1 MRAILTYHSIDE
13 SGSVI
18 SISEEVFRE
27 QVVWLARSSVRVV
40 SLDTLMRMPSDA
52 NAVALTFDDGFV
64 SFGDVAAPLLAD
76 HGMPSTLFVVADAA
90 GKTNRWPGR
99 RDRGVPEL
107 PLLGWD
113 ALGRLRGQGVE
124 IGGHTRTH
132 VNLARLT
139 KARIEDEVI
148 GGAERIRT
156 ELGQT
161 PVVFAYPYG
170 AVNDAAV
177 GIVASRFAWGCTTDM
192 RWVSANEARALL
204 PRIDMFY
211 LRTRGQLE
219 RWGTARFRYHL
230 SWRAGARLVR
240 RRFHEVTEGRQT

>member
-1 MRAILTYHSIDE
+1 VRAILTYHSIDE

-27 QVVWLARSSVRVV
+27 QIAWLARSHVRVV
-40 SLDTLMRMPSDA
+40 ALDTLMRMPSDA
-52 NAVALTFDDGFV
+52 DAVSLTFDDAFV

-76 HGMPSTLFVVADAA
+76 HGMPSTLFVVADAV
-90 GKTNRWPGR
+90 GKTNRWPER
-99 RDRGVPEL
+99 PDRGVPEL

-113 ALGRLRGQGVE
+113 ALGRLHAQGVE
-124 IGGHTRTH
+124 IGGHSRTH

-139 KARIEDEVI
+139 HGRLRDEVV
-148 GGAERIRT
+148 GGAERIKT
-156 ELGQT
+156 EIGYT
-161 PVVFAYPYG
+161 PAAFAYPYG

-211 LRTRGQLE
+211 LRKRGQLQ
-219 RWGTARFRYHL
+219 RWGTPRFRYHL

-240 RRFHEVTEGRQT
+240 RHFHEVTEGR

>member
-1 MRAILTYHSIDE
+1 VRAILTYHSIDE

-18 SISEEVFRE
+18 SIAEDVFRA
-27 QVVWLARSSVRVV
+27 QIAWLAKSDVRVV
-40 SLDTLMRMPSDA
+40 TLDTLMRMPSDA

-90 GKTNRWPGR
+90 GRTNRWAGR
-99 RDRGVPEL
+99 TDRGVPEL
-107 PLLGWD
+107 PLLGWA
-113 ALGRLRGQGVE
+113 ALGRLREQHVE
-124 IGGHTRTH
+124 IGAHTRSH

-139 KARIEDEVI
+139 NGRLHEEVV

-156 ELGQT
+156 EIGYA
-161 PVVFAYPYG
+161 PAVFAYPYG
-170 AVNDAAV
+170 AVSDAAIGLV
-177 GIVASRFAWGCTTDM
+177 SARFAWGCTTEM
-192 RWVSANEARALL
+192 RSVSANEARALL

-211 LRTRGQLE
+211 LREPGQLE

-230 SWRAGARLVR
+230 KLRAGARLVR
-240 RRFHEVTEGRQT
+240 RRLRDLTGDS